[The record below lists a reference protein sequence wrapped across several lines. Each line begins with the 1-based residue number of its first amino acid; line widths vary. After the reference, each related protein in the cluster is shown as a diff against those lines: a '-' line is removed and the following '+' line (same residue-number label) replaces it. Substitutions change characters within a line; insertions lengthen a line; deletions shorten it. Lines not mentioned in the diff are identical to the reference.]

1 VLHGRLYVSAFLCH
15 VRILPPAMACCVH
28 PACAE
33 QLDDLQHVF
42 LECPVVQPAA
52 AWVCRL
58 FAAVAGGH
66 PPPAHPRVL
75 LADDLSLWRPSPNL
89 QFFWTHLRASYLHV
103 VWQLYSR
110 RSIAGAE
117 FSAPAICAVLVAAL
131 TAAIWRDWKM

>member
-89 QFFWTHLRASYLHV
+89 QLLVELHGTLRSNHQDHPGPPAAG
-103 VWQLYSR
+103 R
-110 RSIAGAE
+110 RRL
-117 FSAPAICAVLVAAL
+117 P
-131 TAAIWRDWKM
+131 RDG